1 MKEEW
6 KYKLQRS
13 LTDYEQPAP
22 DGLWEDI
29 QKAMSASAGVMQ
41 DEGKVIPLP
50 GKNRTK
56 VVALRIAAAA
66 ACVACGVGLYL
77 SMPDHDKG
85 AHSMVA
91 DALGGGS
98 KAAGCNGMQTD
109 TPANGDGHGMMPQR
123 RDAVGKLLAK
133 ADIPAAVRE
142 AISCSQAETKAEQ
155 LEYAPQVA
163 VAAAAADN
171 GNASIEK
178 KSETQTDAVG
188 AMRESVVRRGS
199 NASSARYMNSSS
211 NAVAVSHSAPEG
223 RLTASLFAANAMG
236 GSGNSITSD
245 RSMFVMSDMM
255 FNDYPELSD
264 AYSAVNAR
272 TSGSSLNDESVDHHQ
287 PIRVGLSVHYSL
299 SEKWGLE
306 TGLTYSY
313 LYSETTAGK
322 SDNRYDTK
330 QKVHFLGIPLTVD
343 YSIWRNK
350 LLNVYVAGGGMVEK
364 SLSAKATTS
373 YVLNGR
379 KMNTETNKLS
389 MKELQWSVNAAA
401 GIQLN
406 ITKEVGIYAEPG
418 VGYYFD
424 NGSDVKTAY
433 SDNPFN
439 FNMKLGLRYSIK

>member
-1 MKEEW
+1 M
-6 KYKLQRS
+6 
-13 LTDYEQPAP
+13 
-22 DGLWEDI
+22 
-29 QKAMSASAGVMQ
+29 
-41 DEGKVIPLP
+41 
-50 GKNRTK
+50 
-56 VVALRIAAAA
+56 
-66 ACVACGVGLYL
+66 
-77 SMPDHDKG
+77 
-85 AHSMVA
+85 
-91 DALGGGS
+91 
-98 KAAGCNGMQTD
+98 
-109 TPANGDGHGMMPQR
+109 
-123 RDAVGKLLAK
+123 
-133 ADIPAAVRE
+133 
-142 AISCSQAETKAEQ
+142 
-155 LEYAPQVA
+155 
-163 VAAAAADN
+163 
-171 GNASIEK
+171 
-178 KSETQTDAVG
+178 
-188 AMRESVVRRGS
+188 
-199 NASSARYMNSSS
+199 
-211 NAVAVSHSAPEG
+211 
-223 RLTASLFAANAMG
+223 
-236 GSGNSITSD
+236 
-245 RSMFVMSDMM
+245 
-255 FNDYPELSD
+255 
-264 AYSAVNAR
+264 
-272 TSGSSLNDESVDHHQ
+272 
-287 PIRVGLSVHYSL
+287 HYSL